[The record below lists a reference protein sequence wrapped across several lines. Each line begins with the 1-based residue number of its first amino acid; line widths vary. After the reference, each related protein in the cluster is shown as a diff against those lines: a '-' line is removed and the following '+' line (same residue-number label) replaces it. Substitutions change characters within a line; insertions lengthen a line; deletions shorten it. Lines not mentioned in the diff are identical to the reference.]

1 MRWLICVL
9 ALLAGQGARADWS
22 GFYTAAPRP
31 AAAAPDLR
39 RPATAEGACV
49 QEILRA
55 QLRYQIPGNL
65 LLAIGL
71 QEAGMMKDGELTVWP
86 WVANAAGDGRYF
98 ESREEVEDW
107 VFARVRDGEKSI
119 DLGCMQI
126 NILWHPDAF
135 DDLRE
140 GFDPARNV
148 DYSAR
153 LLLSLYEQTGDWI
166 SAAGRYHSA
175 TAELQAVYLERL
187 KTNAGIANDRIETF
201 RALASAGGE
210 GGVPLPEPRAPL
222 PAGHF
227 WTAWMTQDAAAGQG
241 ARSLYAREA
250 LEPVLP
256 NFRKM
261 F

>member
-1 MRWLICVL
+1 MRWLMLIL
-9 ALLAGQGARADWS
+9 ALAAGQGARADWS
-22 GFYTAAPRP
+22 GFYTPTPRATAPELRR
-31 AAAAPDLR
+31 AAAP
-39 RPATAEGACV
+39 EGICI

-71 QEAGMMKDGELTVWP
+71 QEAGMMRDGELTVWP

-98 ESREEVEDW
+98 QSREEVEDW
-107 VFARVRDGEKSI
+107 VLSRVRDGEKSI

-126 NILWHPDAF
+126 NIMWHPDAF

-140 GFDPARNV
+140 GFDPGRNV
-148 DYSAR
+148 DYAAR
-153 LLLSLYEQTGDWI
+153 LLVSLHDQTGDWI
-166 SAAGRYHSA
+166 EAAGRYHSA
-175 TAELQAVYLERL
+175 TADLQQAYLTRL

-201 RALASAGGE
+201 RALASAGGMVA
-210 GGVPLPEPRAPL
+210 GPAPAPRAPL
-222 PAGHF
+222 PQGHF
-227 WTAWMTQDAAAGQG
+227 WTAWMTRDDAAGQG

-256 NFRKM
+256 NFKKM

>member
-1 MRWLICVL
+1 MRWLLLVL
-9 ALLAGQGARADWS
+9 LLVGQAAMADWR
-22 GFYTAAPRP
+22 GFYTPTPRP
-31 AAAAPDLR
+31 EAPDLR
-39 RPATAEGACV
+39 RVASAEGVCI

-71 QEAGMMKDGELTVWP
+71 QEAGMMRDGELTVWP

-98 ESREEVEDW
+98 ETREEVEEW
-107 VFARVRDGEKSI
+107 VFSRVRDGEKSI
-119 DLGCMQI
+119 DLGCMQV

-153 LLLSLYEQTGDWI
+153 LLVSLHEQTGDWI
-166 SAAGRYHSA
+166 TAAGRYHSA
-175 TAELQAVYLERL
+175 TADLQQAYLTRL
-187 KTNAGIANDRIETF
+187 KTNATIANDRIDTF
-201 RALASAGGE
+201 RALASAGETVNVGPAPRE
-210 GGVPLPEPRAPL
+210 PLPE
-222 PAGHF
+222 GHY
-227 WTAWMTQDAAAGQG
+227 WTAWMTQGDADGQG
-241 ARSLYAREA
+241 ARSLYSRAA